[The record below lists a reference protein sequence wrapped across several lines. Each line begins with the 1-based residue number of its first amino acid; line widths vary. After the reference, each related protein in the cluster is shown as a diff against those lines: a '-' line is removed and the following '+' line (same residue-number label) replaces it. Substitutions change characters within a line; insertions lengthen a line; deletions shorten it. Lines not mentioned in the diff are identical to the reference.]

1 MTVNEASLGGD
12 KATDGR
18 DGNLQIYI
26 YIYIFFL
33 FISDDIAM
41 LFY

>member
-18 DGNLQIYI
+18 DGNLQI
-26 YIYIFFL
+26 FF
-33 FISDDIAM
+33 ITDEIAM